1 MQDFIEL
8 FIDNLT
14 QSTFMSIKMFKKI
27 DWLVWQTRF

>member
-14 QSTFMSIKMFKKI
+14 KSTFMSIKMFKQI
-27 DWLVWQTRF
+27 QSGI